1 MLLQS
6 GSGSIAVL
14 GTLVFFALGLS
25 VTAHLAA
32 RNVLGDVDPKRA
44 LLVGPL
50 PATVGV
56 VGGAFTLPAALTVP
70 VALLLDGAA
79 IHRAYGQPPR
89 GTALITFIHF
99 VITVLITVI
108 VVGIAILLASRP
120 A

>member
-14 GTLVFFALGLS
+14 FTIVFFAFGLS

-50 PATVGV
+50 PAVVGV
-56 VGGAFTLPAALTVP
+56 VGGAFSLPAALSVP
-70 VALLLDGAA
+70 VAILLDAAA

-99 VITVLITVI
+99 VITVLVTVV
-108 VVGIAILLASRP
+108 VVGVAILIASRP
-120 A
+120 T